1 MGQSQINFDNKSIF
15 HKLYEP
21 LHFALFTPILILVDC
36 SVLNL
41 CNRLRTVSFKKHFLH
56 ILCKFGV
63 VTEKTA
69 DEVVSEELVKV
80 NHLNQVYVQ
89 VQSHRRGTTSNPILL
104 RLLGI
109 VLVVLEGETQSELV
123 CDVRAFFLL

>member
-21 LHFALFTPILILVDC
+21 LNLALFTPILILVDC

-41 CNRLRTVSFKKHFLH
+41 CNRLLTVSFKKHFLH
-56 ILCKFGV
+56 ILCEFGV
-63 VTEKTA
+63 VSEKTA

-89 VQSHRRGTTSNPILL
+89 VQGRRRGATSYPILL

-109 VLVVLEGETQSELV
+109 VLEGETQSELV
-123 CDVRAFFLL
+123 CDVRAFF